1 MSGQATCSLSEA
13 LTALAFDD
21 PTPVALVPNALK
33 TQRWGCSSDD
43 VLTRLYAAVHTLC
56 DAGYRGDLKIW
67 GRPIRQSGGVAPRLG
82 APKIL
87 NQAECLNNRLFV
99 PNHDALWPGSSS
111 GDEYADAF
119 AAESSIG
126 GFDEVCVDR
135 ADLGRLLATASQSTG
150 KAERECEVWLRQ
162 QFAADPEKLQSK
174 KSFARDAIKHFGGRL
189 SERGFSRVWA
199 KVAPGEGRDKA
210 GRPKK
215 SNQSTK

>member
-87 NQAECLNNRLFV
+87 NQAECLNRPRLS
-99 PNHDALWPGSSS
+99 AGARRTRLQRGIGRQGPGPAGNEGMACAGVGARSRYSRATVTRISRRRSRRWSRSISS
-111 GDEYADAF
+111 DWF
-119 AAESSIG
+119 AAS
-126 GFDEVCVDR
+126 C
-135 ADLGRLLATASQSTG
+135 
-150 KAERECEVWLRQ
+150 
-162 QFAADPEKLQSK
+162 
-174 KSFARDAIKHFGGRL
+174 RL
-189 SERGFSRVWA
+189 SEKTMLFASA
-199 KVAPGEGRDKA
+199 PTACSSSNSSVATNCDALLTPVRKARIGEREREFA
-210 GRPKK
+210 IRFE
-215 SNQSTK
+215 